1 MARLRSTPGTTR
13 LTRDASRLVALAL
26 ALHSSGSRVEDYYW
40 ETELA
45 TILLKLM
52 RAKNDTAIDAALD
65 HLSQTHLGGYE
76 VLIEQAETLSES
88 CVLTQDGQ
96 RYDVLLLVAP
106 LVAWTRYSIPACEVP
121 TAPAQALREH
131 LQAHVLA
138 QDTQIAL
145 FPHLTSLDQMPRTF
159 CETWEWLQK
168 LGLAAIGASYT
179 APTLNSEP
187 EAFNMLADTRYLVAA
202 VAVPEGKPLF
212 RWQEEPGELGQA
224 REGCLE
230 KWAADTKS
238 IFSALLPGCGFEI
251 LTPDAYY
258 VSNRDADRCVRPLS
272 VKAAVSWLGAAL
284 NIEAAQL
291 RAVVAACGERR
302 VDEYRIGFTQKNQNE
317 VVYGCLWPLYGR
329 EDDEPLLDHEPPP
342 IETIEEIAALLK
354 ECGVNDIRRL
364 PGILTPEFC
373 EDCGAPYFPNPNGEM
388 VHAELP
394 ADAETAPAHFH

>member
-1 MARLRSTPGTTR
+1 MARLRSSSTSTR

-26 ALHSSGSRVEDYYW
+26 ALHSSGSRVEDRYW

-45 TILLKLM
+45 TLLTKLM
-52 RAKNDTAIDAALD
+52 RAKNDDAIDAALD
-65 HLSQTHLGGYE
+65 HLSQAHLGGYE

-88 CVLTQDGQ
+88 CVLTQDDK

-121 TAPAQALREH
+121 IGPAQALREH
-131 LQAHVLA
+131 LQSHILA
-138 QDTQIAL
+138 RNTQIAL
-145 FPHLTSLDQMPRTF
+145 FPHLASLDQMPRTF
-159 CETWEWLQK
+159 CETWDWLHK
-168 LGLAAIGASYT
+168 LGQAAIGASYI

-187 EAFNMLADTRYLVAA
+187 EAFNMLADTRYLVVA
-202 VAVPEGKPLF
+202 VAVPEGQPLF
-212 RWQEEPGELGQA
+212 RWQEEPGELGQG
-224 REGCLE
+224 RESCLE
-230 KWAADTKS
+230 KWAANTQE
-238 IFSALLPGCGFEI
+238 IFAHLLPGCGFEI

-272 VKAAVSWLGAAL
+272 VKAAVSWLGTAL
-284 NIEAAQL
+284 NIDAGQL
-291 RAVVAACGERR
+291 RAVVAGCGERR

-329 EDDEPLLDHEPPP
+329 EDDHPLLDHEPPP
-342 IETIEEIAALLK
+342 VETIDEIAALLK

-394 ADAETAPAHFH
+394 EDAETAPAHFH